1 MQNAWKENAAN
12 VNIMINVSKMKG
24 ENMKKYLKAKQRAK
38 IVLNNNNVSDY
49 EIIEYLENEIEYYR
63 NKIRKMQDRNIQYE
77 TTTEKYADG
86 RLIQKIID
94 YKYSE

>member
-1 MQNAWKENAAN
+1 
-12 VNIMINVSKMKG
+12 
-24 ENMKKYLKAKQRAK
+24 MKKYLKAKQRAK